1 MDCQT
6 CVTRRQAPVT
16 NRSDLEKASMK
27 KLFLLM
33 ALIVTLAQF
42 NAIAHGA
49 QNAQPASAMPAQ
61 NAGCMPH
68 G

>member
-1 MDCQT
+1 
-6 CVTRRQAPVT
+6 
-16 NRSDLEKASMK
+16 
-27 KLFLLM
+27 M

-49 QNAQPASAMPAQ
+49 ENAQPASVMPAQ
-61 NAGCMPH
+61 NAGCVSP